1 MMTEHIVEGTLVR
14 LTRSSVDGGWP
25 FYFFIPDL
33 VLHQLLSS
41 CQVINL
47 CHVLY
52 YLPQRWNHRNES
64 PIMCELCKEHISFS
78 QAVM

>member
-1 MMTEHIVEGTLVR
+1 MMTEHIFEGTLVR

-25 FYFFIPDL
+25 FYFFYPRSCSAPAFLILSSDKP
-33 VLHQLLSS
+33 VSCSLLSPPALES
-41 CQVINL
+41 
-47 CHVLY
+47 
-52 YLPQRWNHRNES
+52 PDES